1 VYARKGGRP
10 WGCRSR
16 PDPIGRP
23 QRRQV
28 EQQGAGMA
36 AAVARTVAVA
46 GATAAVGRQTLVAAA
61 AVDIWAPEEDSGH
74 QTTAG
79 WCPSKGC
86 RRWASPLKGG

>member
-1 VYARKGGRP
+1 VYPRKEGRL

-28 EQQGAGMA
+28 EQQGAGTT
-36 AAVARTVAVA
+36 AAVAGTVAVA
-46 GATAAVGRQTLVAAA
+46 GATAVVGRRTLVAAA
-61 AVDIWAPEEDSGH
+61 TIEVWVPEEDGGH
-74 QTTAG
+74 QTTVG